1 MGVQKEIT
9 KIIIKVDKTSALT
22 IARVCKVEDL
32 ELFRKEIASEFDTK
46 EHIICFVYKTLDI

>member
-9 KIIIKVDKTSALT
+9 KIIIEVDKTSAWT
-22 IARVCKVEDL
+22 IDCVCQVEDL

-46 EHIICFVYKTLDI
+46 EHDICFVYKTLDI